1 MAVPEPADLPHRL
14 ALRDDVVTLERAR
27 AADVPAVVALLR
39 DDAIGAGREAPA
51 GATGDEHLAPYRE
64 AFAAVDADPNQLL
77 VVARDPDGHVVGT
90 LQLTLL
96 HGLSR
101 GGATRLQVEAVRVAS
116 ARRGSGLGRALLTW
130 AAAYGRARGAV
141 LAQLTTDLRREDARR
156 FYEDLGW
163 VHSHAGLKLDLR

>member
-1 MAVPEPADLPHRL
+1 MDASVDLPQRL
-14 ALRDDVVTLERAR
+14 ALPGHVVTLERAS

-39 DDAIGAGREAPA
+39 DDPIGAGREAAPDA
-51 GATGDEHLAPYRE
+51 PGGEGLAPYRE
-64 AFAAVDADPNQLL
+64 AFAAVDADPHQLL
-77 VVARDPDGHVVGT
+77 VVVRSEEGQLVGT

-101 GGATRLQVEAVRVAS
+101 GGATRLQVEAVRVA
-116 ARRGSGLGRALLTW
+116 AGLRGSGLGRALLAW
-130 AAAYGRARGAV
+130 AAAWGRAHGAV

-156 FYEDLGW
+156 FYEGLGW